1 MFVVKSAV
9 KVTVIRIQMQFIF
22 YTRPPHCV
30 LFFGSACESLWKVC
44 GKDQGRGRRSK
55 RSSNCSL
62 YVETVIMEVV

>member
-1 MFVVKSAV
+1 
-9 KVTVIRIQMQFIF
+9 MQFIF

-44 GKDQGRGRRSK
+44 GKEQGRGRRRSK